1 MTAILDYH
9 SALASEDRAVCEMLM
24 NAITC
29 ALPHATGKVWHGH
42 PVWFIDGNPVV
53 GYHRQKDSVR
63 VLFWSGQSFD
73 EPSLA
78 PVGKFR
84 AAGFPV
90 TSLSS
95 FDHNVFGRLLAK
107 ADAIQWDYQNLPR
120 NRELVKR
127 TAF

>member
-1 MTAILDYH
+1 MSDILDYN
-9 SALASEDRAVCEMLM
+9 SALADGDRSVCEMLM
-24 NAITC
+24 RAITE
-29 ALPHATGKVWHGH
+29 ALPHAAGTVWHGH

-78 PVGKFR
+78 LVGKFR
-84 AAGFPV
+84 AAGLPV
-90 TSLSS
+90 PSLEGFDAAS
-95 FDHNVFGRLLAK
+95 FDRMLAK

-120 NRELVKR
+120 TRELVKR
-127 TAF
+127 TTF